1 MREAVID
8 RVGDPGKKELIAY
21 INRLSTFLSAKKK
34 KAILDADLLKVS
46 REITYI
52 GLGIEDTRKRI
63 DLNRASIDRVS
74 PKITEFRNRLAGL
87 DQEKRPLEDE
97 YNRLL
102 DIQLNIDKKRMD
114 IQNKKAMV
122 ELLAKDIRNV
132 SKEIEDLKNRENRTR
147 DRKQEIQGEIDSNQH
162 NLNRLDEEIG
172 VMTITRDLLCGQIPN
187 FIDIEE
193 FPSLQNTDQGAEEYT
208 SDVKDAMEKM
218 EKDIAT
224 CKKEIAESHT
234 LETSLTL
241 EKKGL
246 ETRLETLAA
255 KVKPDVDKDNLNLEV
270 AALSQQKEAFA
281 SQIAAHQ
288 DEISRLQPMVTEH
301 DNRLE
306 IERKSDLAL
315 DESIRNLTERKQFIS
330 TLDDVEME
338 MEKLKGQIAKSN
350 MGLESNNG
358 YLAVIKMVTKDV
370 ETIDRRVAISLD
382 VYGDA
387 LLEIQRI
394 VLLGRGILYGN
405 GSG

>member
-1 MREAVID
+1 MEEAVVDHIK
-8 RVGDPGKKELIAY
+8 DPGKKELIAY

-34 KAILDADLLKVS
+34 KAILEADLLKIS

-52 GLGIEDTRKRI
+52 GLGIEETLKKI

-87 DQEKRPLEDE
+87 EQEKQPLEDE
-97 YNRLL
+97 YHRLL

-193 FPSLQNTDQGAEEYT
+193 FPSLQSADQGAEEYT

-270 AALSQQKEAFA
+270 AALSEQKEAFA

>member
-87 DQEKRPLEDE
+87 EQEKRPLEDE
-97 YNRLL
+97 YHRLL

-270 AALSQQKEAFA
+270 AALSEQKEAFA

-315 DESIRNLTERKQFIS
+315 DERIRNLTERKQFIS

-370 ETIDRRVAISLD
+370 EAIDRRVAISLD

>member
-34 KAILDADLLKVS
+34 KSILDADLLKVS

-52 GLGIEDTRKRI
+52 GLGIEDTRGKI

-87 DQEKRPLEDE
+87 EQEKRPLEDE

-114 IQNKKAMV
+114 IQNKKALV
-122 ELLAKDIRNV
+122 EHLAKDIRNDA
-132 SKEIEDLKNRENRTR
+132 KEFEDLQDRENRTR

-162 NLNRLDEEIG
+162 NLSRLDEEIG
-172 VMTITRDLLCGQIPN
+172 VMTITRDLLCGQIPD

-193 FPSLQNTDQGAEEYT
+193 FPSLQSADQGAEEYT

-218 EKDIAT
+218 ENDIAT

-270 AALSQQKEAFA
+270 AALSEQKEAFA
-281 SQIAAHQ
+281 SEIATHQ
-288 DEISRLQPMVTEH
+288 DEISHMQPMVTKY

-306 IERKSDLAL
+306 IERKSDLEL
-315 DESIRNLTERKQFIS
+315 DEKVRNLTERKQFIS

-350 MGLESNNG
+350 MGLESNSG
-358 YLAVIKMVTKDV
+358 YLTVIKMVKGDM
-370 ETIDRRVAISLD
+370 EAIDRRVAISLD

-394 VLLGRGILYGN
+394 VLLGHGILYGN
-405 GSG
+405 RSG

>member
-74 PKITEFRNRLAGL
+74 PKNTEFRNRLAGL
-87 DQEKRPLEDE
+87 EQEKQPLEDE
-97 YNRLL
+97 YHRLL

-315 DESIRNLTERKQFIS
+315 DEKVRNLTERKQFIS

-370 ETIDRRVAISLD
+370 EAIDRRVAISLD